1 MLSALNEHR
10 EGGDG
15 EGESSVYKCFP
26 NQSRSLAFPNL
37 AFFSIQTLT
46 MEFFDLSLPVAVFY
60 ILSGPKP
67 VIYLISFRIDW
78 FDLLA
83 VKGLS
88 RVFSNTAVQKHQFF
102 SANGTPLQY
111 SCLENPM
118 DGGAW

>member
-1 MLSALNEHR
+1 MISALNEHR

-26 NQSRSLAFPNL
+26 NQSRSPAFPNL

-67 VIYLISFRIDW
+67 VIYLISFPLCRSL
-78 FDLLA
+78 LLA
-83 VKGLS
+83 FLS
-88 RVFSNTAVQKHQFF
+88 VS
-102 SANGTPLQY
+102 PLSGPY
-111 SCLENPM
+111 H
-118 DGGAW
+118 